1 MTDTP
6 GIKAEPDAQEAENP
20 GVGSRARV
28 IVAALLMALWD
39 ADDDA
44 ENDGEIVDDIWEFW
58 KPLIDNVP
66 KEHWGDCNRKAQT
79 CLRCSADHYLKLAD
93 KLLAR

>member
-39 ADDDA
+39 ADDEA
-44 ENDGEIVDDIWEFW
+44 EDDDDMIRGIRVFW
-58 KPLIDNVP
+58 LELITRVP
-66 KEHWGDCNRKAQT
+66 KEHLGDCTGFPMT

-93 KLLAR
+93 ELLAR